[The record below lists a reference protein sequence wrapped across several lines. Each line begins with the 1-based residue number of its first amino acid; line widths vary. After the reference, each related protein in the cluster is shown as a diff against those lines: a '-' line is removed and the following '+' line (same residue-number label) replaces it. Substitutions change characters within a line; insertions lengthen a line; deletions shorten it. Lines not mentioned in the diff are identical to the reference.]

1 MTPCLAQPQRRDAW
15 RAASADMGAVARL
28 TDALIESRDRLRGAL
43 TKATAQRIRLAS
55 THLRWR

>member
-28 TDALIESRDRLRGAL
+28 TDAMIESRDRLRGAL
-43 TKATAQRIRLAS
+43 TKATAQRIRLA
-55 THLRWR
+55 R